1 MKFIKNNS
9 KLIIG
14 LIIGMVLS
22 GTTVYAAT
30 QIMASEVLYDNT
42 TSGLTSTN
50 VQDAV
55 DELTTRANTLNNT
68 LTSTQSSLQ
77 TCQGDL
83 STKTTDYNTCSS
95 SLTTAQGDLQTC
107 QTALSQPPTD
117 SAWVSKY
124 NTLSGTPTNY
134 EFGSKPTKSS
144 TADADSLNKTVYLG
158 LYSDNGLGVCAKIG
172 GTQHCFRSNNW
183 IAEKQHLI
191 DVFGSSNCSV
201 SSSRVDCGASDFSC
215 YVYSNGRVDCFDRGT
230 DAANCSVYGG
240 GTVYCE

>member
-9 KLIIG
+9 KLLIG
-14 LIIGMVLS
+14 LIIGLVLS

-77 TCQGDL
+77 TCEGNL

-134 EFGSKPTKSS
+134 ALEKPTTSS
-144 TADADSLNKTVYLG
+144 TANADSLNKTVYVG
-158 LYSDNGLGVCAKIG
+158 LYSDSGLGVCAKIG
-172 GTQHCFRSNNW
+172 GTQHCLRSNNW

-201 SSSRVDCGASDFSC
+201 GSSGVYCNASDFGCDVTSTGSVYC
-215 YVYSNGRVDCFDRGT
+215 YDRGARASCT
-230 DAANCSVYGG
+230 VNVD
-240 GTVYCE
+240 GTVTCR

>member
-77 TCQGDL
+77 TCEGNL

-124 NTLSGTPTNY
+124 NTLSGTPKKYAY
-134 EFGSKPTKSS
+134 EKPTTSS
-144 TADADSLNKTVYLG
+144 TANADSLNKTVYAG
-158 LYSDNGLGVCAKIG
+158 LYSDDGLGVCAKIG

-201 SSSRVDCGASDFSC
+201 ISIRVGCNASDFYCSVSSDGRAYC
-215 YVYSNGRVDCFDRGT
+215 RDDGTSANCDVYGDGRVSCR
-230 DAANCSVYGG
+230 
-240 GTVYCE
+240 